1 VSKKELNIFKL
12 LSQKPWEDSQ
22 KVIDDQHDGKTLALS
37 KAKLGVRT
45 IMVVSTVIFSLFVVS
60 YSDRMLVHDWRSL
73 SEPWLLWVN
82 TIILIFTS
90 FVFHK
95 TKVLSDKNE
104 FEKAKNYL
112 LIVGFL
118 TFAFITG
125 QLLVWQYYVNLGQY
139 ASTNPANAFFYLF
152 TAIHGVHVLGGLFF
166 WGRATTK
173 LFTKNFSVLK
183 IKQAIELC
191 AIYWHFLLII
201 WFILFGLMIAT

>member
-12 LSQKPWEDSQ
+12 LAEKPWEASQ
-22 KVIDDQHDGKTLALS
+22 AEIDNQHDGRTLDLS

-73 SEPWLLWVN
+73 SEPWLLWIN
-82 TIILIFTS
+82 TAILILTS

-95 TKVLSDKNE
+95 AKIYSEKNE
-104 FEKAKNYL
+104 FEKAKNTL
-112 LIVGFL
+112 LLVGFL
-118 TFAFITG
+118 SFAFITG

-139 ASTNPANAFFYLF
+139 VSTNPANAFFYLF
-152 TAIHGVHVLGGLFF
+152 TALHGLHVLGGLFF
-166 WGRATTK
+166 WARATMK
-173 LFTKNFSVLK
+173 LFTKNYNIFK
-183 IKQAIELC
+183 TKQAIELC
-191 AIYWHFLLII
+191 ATYWHFLLIV

>member
-12 LSQKPWEDSQ
+12 LSQKPWEESQ
-22 KVIDDQHDGKTLALS
+22 SAIDNQHDGRTLDLS

-45 IMVVSTVIFSLFVVS
+45 IMVVSSVIFSLFVVS

-73 SEPWLLWVN
+73 SEPWLLWIN
-82 TIILIFTS
+82 TGILIFTS

-95 TKVLSDKNE
+95 AKVYSDQNE
-104 FEKAKNYL
+104 FEKAKNTL
-112 LIVGFL
+112 LLVGFL
-118 TFAFITG
+118 SFAFITG

-139 ASTNPANAFFYLF
+139 VSTNPANAFFYLF
-152 TAIHGVHVLGGLFF
+152 TALHGLHVLGGLFF
-166 WGRATTK
+166 WGRATKK
-173 LFTKNFSVLK
+173 LFTNNYNVSK

-191 AIYWHFLLII
+191 AIYWHFLLIV

>member
-12 LSQKPWEDSQ
+12 LSQKPWEESQ
-22 KVIDDQHDGKTLALS
+22 AAIDNEHDGKTLALS

-73 SEPWLLWVN
+73 SEPWLIWIN

-95 TKVLSDKNE
+95 AKVLSDKNE

-112 LIVGFL
+112 LLVGFL

-125 QLLVWQYYVNLGQY
+125 QLLVWQHYVSLGQY

-152 TAIHGVHVLGGLFF
+152 TALHGVHILGGLFF

-173 LFTKNFSVLK
+173 LFTKNFNVSK
-183 IKQAIELC
+183 IQQAIELC
-191 AIYWHFLLII
+191 AIYWHFLLIV

>member
-1 VSKKELNIFKL
+1 MSKKELNIFKL
-12 LSQKPWEDSQ
+12 LSEKPWEASQ
-22 KVIDDQHDGKTLALS
+22 AAIDNQHDGKTLDLS

-45 IMVVSTVIFSLFVVS
+45 VMVVSSVIFSLFVVS

-73 SEPWLLWVN
+73 NEPWLLWIN

-90 FVFHK
+90 LIFHK
-95 TKVLSDKNE
+95 AKVLSDKNE

-112 LIVGFL
+112 FLVGFL

-152 TAIHGVHVLGGLFF
+152 TALHGVHVLGGLFF
-166 WGRATTK
+166 WARATVK
-173 LFTKNFSVLK
+173 LFKKNYSIIK

>member
-1 VSKKELNIFKL
+1 MSKKELNIFKL
-12 LSQKPWEDSQ
+12 LSQKPWEASQ
-22 KVIDDQHDGKTLALS
+22 SAIDNEHDGKTLYLS

-45 IMVVSTVIFSLFVVS
+45 IMVVSTIIFSLFIVS

-73 SEPWLLWVN
+73 SEPWLLWNN
-82 TIILIFTS
+82 TIILVITS
-90 FVFHK
+90 FIFHK
-95 TKVLSDKNE
+95 AKVLSDKNE
-104 FEKAKNYL
+104 FEKVKNYL
-112 LIVGFL
+112 LLVGFL

-152 TAIHGVHVLGGLFF
+152 TALHGLHMLGGLFF
-166 WGRATTK
+166 WARATTK
-173 LFTKNFSVLK
+173 LFTKNFNVSK

-191 AIYWHFLLII
+191 AIYWHFLLIV

>member
-1 VSKKELNIFKL
+1 MSKKELNIFKL
-12 LSQKPWEDSQ
+12 LSQKPWEASQ
-22 KVIDDQHDGKTLALS
+22 AAIDNRHDGKTLDLS

-45 IMVVSTVIFSLFVVS
+45 IMVVSTVIFSLFIVS
-60 YSDRMLVHDWRSL
+60 YSDRMLVHDWRGL
-73 SEPWLLWVN
+73 SEPWLLWIN

-95 TKVLSDKNE
+95 AKVLSDKNE

-112 LIVGFL
+112 LLVGFL

-125 QLLVWQYYVNLGQY
+125 QILVWHHYVNLGQY

-166 WGRATTK
+166 WGRAITK
-173 LFTKNFSVLK
+173 LVTKNFNVLK

-191 AIYWHFLLII
+191 AIYWHFLLIV
-201 WFILFGLMIAT
+201 WFILFGLMVAT

>member
-1 VSKKELNIFKL
+1 MSKKELNIFKL
-12 LSQKPWEDSQ
+12 LSQKPWESSQ
-22 KVIDDQHDGKTLALS
+22 AIIDNQHDGKTLALS

-45 IMVVSTVIFSLFVVS
+45 IMVVSSVIFSLFVVS
-60 YSDRMLVHDWRSL
+60 YSDRMLVHDWKSL
-73 SEPWLLWVN
+73 SEPWLLWIN

-95 TKVLSDKNE
+95 AKILSDKTE
-104 FEKAKNYL
+104 LEKAKNYL
-112 LIVGFL
+112 LLVGFL
-118 TFAFITG
+118 TLAFITG
-125 QLLVWQYYVNLGQY
+125 QLLVWQHYVNLGHY

-152 TAIHGVHVLGGLFF
+152 TALHGLHVMGGLFF

-173 LFTKNFSVLK
+173 LFTKDYNVLK

-191 AIYWHFLLII
+191 ATYWHFLLII

>member
-1 VSKKELNIFKL
+1 MNKKELNIFKL
-12 LSQKPWEDSQ
+12 LSEKPWEASQ
-22 KVIDDQHDGKTLALS
+22 KAIDDQHDWKTLVLS

-60 YSDRMLVHDWRSL
+60 YSDRMLVHDWRDL
-73 SEPWLLWVN
+73 SEPLLLWIN
-82 TIILIFTS
+82 TVILIFTS

-95 TKVLSDKNE
+95 AKVLSDKNE
-104 FEKAKNYL
+104 FEKAKNHL
-112 LIVGFL
+112 LLVGFL

-125 QLLVWQYYVNLGQY
+125 QLLVWQHYVNLGHY

-152 TAIHGVHVLGGLFF
+152 TALHGLHVLGGLFF
-166 WGRATTK
+166 WGRATKK
-173 LFTKNFSVLK
+173 LFNKNFNVLK

-191 AIYWHFLLII
+191 AIYWHFLLVV

>member
-1 VSKKELNIFKL
+1 MSKKELNIFKL
-12 LSQKPWEDSQ
+12 LSEKPWEESQ
-22 KVIDDQHDGKTLALS
+22 KAIDDKHDGKTLTLS
-37 KAKLGVRT
+37 REKLGVRT
-45 IMVVSTVIFSLFVVS
+45 IMVVSTVIFSLFIVS

-73 SEPWLLWVN
+73 SEPWLLWIN

-95 TKVLSDKNE
+95 TKILSDKTE
-104 FEKAKNYL
+104 LEKAKNYL
-112 LIVGFL
+112 LLVGFL

-125 QLLVWQYYVNLGQY
+125 QLLVWQHYVNLGQY
-139 ASTNPANAFFYLF
+139 VSTNPANAFFYLF
-152 TAIHGVHVLGGLFF
+152 TALHGVHVLGGLFF

-173 LFTKNFSVLK
+173 LFTKNFNVLK

-191 AIYWHFLLII
+191 AIYWHFLLIV

>member
-1 VSKKELNIFKL
+1 MSKKELNIFKL
-12 LSQKPWEDSQ
+12 LSQKPWEASQ
-22 KVIDDQHDGKTLALS
+22 AAIDNQHDGKTLYLS

-73 SEPWLLWVN
+73 SEPWLLWIN
-82 TIILIFTS
+82 TVILIFTS

-95 TKVLSDKNE
+95 AKILSDKNE

-112 LIVGFL
+112 LLVGFL

-152 TAIHGVHVLGGLFF
+152 TALHGAHILGGLFF
-166 WGRATTK
+166 WGRATMK
-173 LFTKNFSVLK
+173 LFTNNYSVTK
-183 IKQAIELC
+183 IKQAISLC
-191 AIYWHFLLII
+191 AVYWHFLLIVWI
-201 WFILFGLMIAT
+201 VLFGLMITT

>member
-1 VSKKELNIFKL
+1 MNNKELNIFKL
-12 LSQKPWEDSQ
+12 LSEKPWEASQ
-22 KVIDDQHDGKTLALS
+22 KAIDDQHDGKTLALS

-60 YSDRMLVHDWRSL
+60 YSDRMLVHDWRDL
-73 SEPWLLWVN
+73 SEPLLLWIN

-95 TKVLSDKNE
+95 AKVLSDKNE
-104 FEKAKNYL
+104 FEKTKSYL
-112 LIVGFL
+112 LLVGFL

-125 QLLVWQYYVNLGQY
+125 QLLVWQHYVNLGQY
-139 ASTNPANAFFYLF
+139 VSTNPANAFFYLF
-152 TAIHGVHVLGGLFF
+152 TALHGLHILGGLFF

-173 LFTKNFSVLK
+173 LFTKNYNVLK

-191 AIYWHFLLII
+191 AIYWHFLLIV
-201 WFILFGLMIAT
+201 WFILFGLMLAT

>member
-12 LSQKPWEDSQ
+12 LSQKPWEASQ
-22 KVIDDQHDGKTLALS
+22 AAIDNQHDGKTLDLS

-73 SEPWLLWVN
+73 SEPWLLWIN
-82 TIILIFTS
+82 TVILIFTS

-95 TKVLSDKNE
+95 AKILSDKNE
-104 FEKAKNYL
+104 FERAKNYL
-112 LIVGFL
+112 LLVGFL

-152 TAIHGVHVLGGLFF
+152 TALHGVHVLGGLFF

-191 AIYWHFLLII
+191 AIYWHFLLIV

>member
-1 VSKKELNIFKL
+1 MSKKELNIFKL
-12 LSQKPWEDSQ
+12 LSEKPWEASQ
-22 KVIDDQHDGKTLALS
+22 AAIDNQHDGKTLYLS

-45 IMVVSTVIFSLFVVS
+45 IMVVSSVIFSLFVVS

-73 SEPWLLWVN
+73 SEPWLLWIN
-82 TIILIFTS
+82 TAILIFTS

-95 TKVLSDKNE
+95 AKILSDKNE

-112 LIVGFL
+112 LLVGFL
-118 TFAFITG
+118 TFSFITG
-125 QLLVWQYYVNLGQY
+125 QLIVWQYYVNLGHY

-152 TAIHGVHVLGGLFF
+152 TALHGVHVLGGLFF

-191 AIYWHFLLII
+191 AIYWHFLLIV